1 MSGTFGDARS
11 VLIDALRSRGEDF
24 ALSNVFF
31 FNKKGLKA
39 VQTLFRV
46 RNDLLNFAVDPEGAP
61 QVPPPPNPP
70 NLEGLGQDEADNA
83 QSNFLELMAYWLEIK
98 DAHNRK
104 VPLSKYR
111 EIEDYLLPYFKTIEA
126 TSAVKGKRFMA
137 LTRTIHEPK
146 HTGILGKLMGKDS
159 DE

>member
-1 MSGTFGDARS
+1 MSGNFGDSRS
-11 VLIDALRSRGEDF
+11 VLIESLRLKGEDF

-39 VQTLFRV
+39 VQTLFRL
-46 RNDLLNFAVDPEGAP
+46 RNDLLNFAVDIDAAP

-70 NLEGLGQDEADNA
+70 NLEGLNQDEANNA
-83 QSNFLELMAYWLEIK
+83 QSNYEQLLSYWLEIK

-111 EIEDYLLPYFKTIEA
+111 EIEDFLLPYFKTIEA

-146 HTGILGKLMGKDS
+146 HQGFFGKLMGKEG